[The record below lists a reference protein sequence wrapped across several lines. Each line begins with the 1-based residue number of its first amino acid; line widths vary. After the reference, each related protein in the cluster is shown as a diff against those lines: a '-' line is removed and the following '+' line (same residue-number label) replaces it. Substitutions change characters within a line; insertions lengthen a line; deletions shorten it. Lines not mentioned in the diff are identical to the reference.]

1 MRAFIS
7 LEIVFLS
14 NYYVKAMLT
23 LVKGGNVMKRRQS
36 FLFVGLLLC
45 AAMVF
50 GMTSGAGAANI
61 RIGVAAPYT
70 GDLASYGDN
79 IKAGVNLKLKE
90 INDAGGINGQKVE
103 LVWGD
108 DLCAP
113 KEAGTVGAKFAAD
126 KRIVAVI
133 GHLCSSATLAAMP
146 IYVRKG
152 LPAISPTSTNP
163 TIGDVGMGWFFR
175 NCYTDDFQG
184 KYLASY
190 VVPKLLGK
198 NKVAIFYE
206 NNDYAIGLKDSFV
219 AGAKAAGVTV
229 TGAEAYMKGTTDFT
243 PQLTKL
249 LRDKPE
255 AIFLCGYH
263 PEGALIAGQ
272 GRKLG
277 FNGPLFGADGI
288 DNEDYIKI
296 GGKAANNT
304 YCTVPFL
311 AASAGPAGKA
321 FAKKYKKAYGRD
333 VDWMSANAYDCL
345 GILAQVIAKTGPD
358 RKKIRDGLAAIN
370 SKANGYKGITGLTY
384 FDKKGNCSKPAFVK
398 KVENGKFVA
407 AE

>member
-1 MRAFIS
+1 MGLVLGLALIFGITTG
-7 LEIVFLS
+7 
-14 NYYVKAMLT
+14 AM
-23 LVKGGNVMKRRQS
+23 
-36 FLFVGLLLC
+36 
-45 AAMVF
+45 
-50 GMTSGAGAANI
+50 AGNI

-70 GDLASYGDN
+70 GDLAGYGDN

-113 KEAGTVGAKFAAD
+113 KDAGTVASKFAAD
-126 KRIVAVI
+126 KSIVAII
-133 GHLCSSATLAAMP
+133 GHLCSSATLAATP
-146 IYVRKG
+146 IYVRAE

-163 TIGDVGMGWFFR
+163 TIGDVGKGWFFR
-175 NCYTDDFQG
+175 NCYTDAFQG

-190 VVPKLLGK
+190 VVPKLLGV

-219 AGAKAAGVTV
+219 AGAKESGVTV
-229 TGAEAYMKGTTDFT
+229 TGAEAYVAKTTDFT

-249 LRDKPE
+249 LRDKPDT
-255 AIFLCGYH
+255 IFLCGYY

-272 GRKLG
+272 ARKLG

-296 GGKAANNT
+296 GGNAADNT
-304 YCTVPFL
+304 YCTIPFL
-311 AASAGPAGKA
+311 AESASPAGKE
-321 FAKKYKKAYGRD
+321 FAKQFKKTYGRD

-358 RKKIRDGLAAIN
+358 REKIRDGLAAIN
-370 SKANGYKGITGLTY
+370 SEANGYKGITGLTF
-384 FDKKGNCSKPAFVK
+384 FDKKGDCSKPAFVK
-398 KVENGKFVA
+398 MVKNGKFVPA
-407 AE
+407 K